1 MEQIENQLLA
11 LVKGCI
17 NNREFMMDTKEFI
30 TTVHN
35 CRGINNYNVTSYTGV
50 YVSDSHWTINKSFIN
65 GDKYPSRSENHK
77 FKTINL
83 VFENEPEIAIFVEL
97 SNEIKHTLNVTETIT
112 REGKTFKEKFF
123 NLFKSFSYTKDSI
136 EEIITYNYQ
145 YKLVCG
151 EFKIDLT
158 FQEVDE
164 LVNLYEINI
173 VKFKKQTQAIEIMKR
188 IKKYVK

>member
-1 MEQIENQLLA
+1 MEQIENQLLT

-17 NNREFMMDTKEFI
+17 NNREFMMDTKKITGTTYRNGMFI
-30 TTVHN
+30 EN
-35 CRGINNYNVTSYTGV
+35 YTGV
-50 YVSDSHWTINKSFIN
+50 HVRDSHWTINKSFIN
-65 GDKYPSRSENHK
+65 GEKYPSRSENYK

-83 VFENEPEIAIFVEL
+83 LFENEPSINISVEL
-97 SNEIKHTLNVTETIT
+97 SNEIKHKLNVTETIT

-164 LVNLYEINI
+164 LVNLYETNI

>member
-17 NNREFMMDTKEFI
+17 NNREFMMDTKEITGTTYRNGMFI
-30 TTVHN
+30 VN
-35 CRGINNYNVTSYTGV
+35 YTGV
-50 YVSDSHWTINKSFIN
+50 HVSESHWTLNKSFIN
-65 GDKYPSRSENHK
+65 GDKYPSRSEIHK
-77 FKTINL
+77 FKTISL
-83 VFENEPEIAIFVEL
+83 VFENEPSIDIFVEL
-97 SNEIKHTLNVTETIT
+97 ANETKHTLNVTEKIT

-123 NLFKSFSYTKDSI
+123 NLFKSFSYIKESV

-158 FQEVDE
+158 FEEVDE
-164 LVNLYEINI
+164 LVKLYETNI
-173 VKFKKQTQAIEIMKR
+173 VKFNKQTQAIEIMKR

>member
-17 NNREFMMDTKEFI
+17 NNREFMMDTKEITGTTYRNGMFI
-30 TTVHN
+30 VN
-35 CRGINNYNVTSYTGV
+35 YTGV
-50 YVSDSHWTINKSFIN
+50 HVSESHWTLNKSFIN
-65 GDKYPSRSENHK
+65 GNKYPSRSENHK
-77 FKTINL
+77 FKTISL
-83 VFENEPEIAIFVEL
+83 VFENEPSIEIFVEMV
-97 SNEIKHTLNVTETIT
+97 NESKHALNVTETIT

-123 NLFKSFSYTKDSI
+123 NLFKSFSYTKDYV

-164 LVNLYEINI
+164 LVKLYETNI
-173 VKFKKQTQAIEIMKR
+173 VKFKKQTQAIEIIKR
-188 IKKYVK
+188 IKKYVR